1 MEPNYASAVILNNAV
16 KAYNI
21 INSKRDIVIS
31 MEEFAANFDAVSK
44 NLYLLYG
51 LSNIHSNNYSYV
63 NDTLVFGKG
72 LAKSNLIN
80 NIVELPS
87 ANDKQFGYRI
97 SEILGSNTEI
107 SNCYVFAALYLTC
120 DGSTINTEFSLG
132 KSVSD
137 EEGDVFILS
146 RDINIDD
153 AMNIAI
159 YSTDII
165 YPEPTGATQ
174 STLLFKF
181 IVDVEL
187 YDGIDKNSR
196 AFFTVLDERK
206 PRSFY
211 SISDERASSIITPA
225 MFALMDSF
233 DYMNTI
239 HYNSLTQVITDWI
252 ELDSWSPSFAH
263 YWYDA
268 DPALPTELKN
278 FIRDEIQYDLTWQI
292 TPTGLSSL
300 QAVGSH
306 GLVT

>member
-1 MEPNYASAVILNNAV
+1 MYPNYASAVILNNAV
-16 KAYNI
+16 KAYNL
-21 INSKRDIVIS
+21 INSKRDIVVS
-31 MEEFAANFDAVSK
+31 MEEFAANFDSVSK
-44 NLYLLYG
+44 SLYLLYG
-51 LSNIHSNNYSYV
+51 LSNVHSNNYNFV

-72 LAKSNLIN
+72 LVKSNLLN

-87 ANDKQFGYRI
+87 ANEKQFGYRI
-97 SEILGSNTEI
+97 SEILNTTVDI
-107 SNCYVFAALYLTC
+107 SNCYIFAALYLKC
-120 DGSTINTEFSLG
+120 DGSTITTEFSLG
-132 KSVSD
+132 KSAYD

-146 RDINIDD
+146 KDISIEDAINI
-153 AMNIAI
+153 AL

-165 YPEPTGATQ
+165 YPAPAGAVQ

-181 IVDVEL
+181 VIDIEL

-211 SISDERASSIITPA
+211 SISDEKASSIITPA
-225 MFALMDSF
+225 MFSFMDSF
-233 DYMNTI
+233 NYMNTI

-252 ELDSWSPSFAH
+252 ELDSWTPSFSH
-263 YWYDA
+263 YWYSA
-268 DPALPTELKN
+268 NPALPTELKI
-278 FIRDEIQYDLTWQI
+278 FIRDEMQYDLSWNI

-300 QAVGSH
+300 QTVGSH